1 MKRLLIWWLLALS
14 GWAYGGSALAQ
25 RRPGQALRARP
36 SGARYQRSAAYRD
49 YFRPGGRRY
58 QYGPSRRAY
67 HNRQPYQ
74 PHTYYHRRAA
84 PRLQPPRPE
93 LRLK

>member
-1 MKRLLIWWLLALS
+1 MKRLLVCWLLFFI
-14 GWAYGGSALAQ
+14 GWAYCSPVAAQ
-25 RRPGQALRARP
+25 RRPGQALRTRP
-36 SGARYQRSAAYRD
+36 SRARYQRSAAYRD
-49 YFRPGGRRY
+49 YFRPGGRHY

-93 LRLK
+93 LR

>member
-1 MKRLLIWWLLALS
+1 MKQLFICWLFTLI
-14 GWAYGGSALAQ
+14 GWAYGGLALAQ
-25 RRPGQALRARP
+25 RRPGQALVTRP
-36 SGARYQRSAAYRD
+36 SGARYQRSAAYRN
-49 YFRPGGRRY
+49 YFRPGGQRY

-84 PRLQPPRPE
+84 HPLQPPRPE
-93 LRLK
+93 LR